1 MQVVKGNL
9 TQQQVAAIVNPT
21 NNQLGLTGGV
31 SKHIAKAAG
40 PDLEKA
46 CQALLASLPP
56 GHKAVPVGSS
66 AVTSCSG
73 NSYKSIPC
81 QHIIHAVGP
90 HYNGKRTLIC
100 GTAHHPSFSPAG
112 TAGTHIG
119 KREEAEYTS
128 KTELLHWQ
136 PCPVDAATA
145 DRPSSLLLLGS
156 CFSWS
161 PMSSVSC
168 TPLTSDCNDVTGESQ
183 QAVLAITCTVRC
195 LTAKTSSLSD
205 A

>member
-73 NSYKSIPC
+73 KSYKSIPC

-90 HYNGKRTLIC
+90 HYTGKLTYLQHCSSPRFLCSRQSINIYWQKRRGGMYKQNRAIALTARSCCGATL
-100 GTAHHPSFSPAG
+100 G
-112 TAGTHIG
+112 
-119 KREEAEYTS
+119 
-128 KTELLHWQ
+128 
-136 PCPVDAATA
+136 
-145 DRPSSLLLLGS
+145 RPFSLLLLR
-156 CFSWS
+156 
-161 PMSSVSC
+161 SSS
-168 TPLTSDCNDVTGESQ
+168 
-183 QAVLAITCTVRC
+183 
-195 LTAKTSSLSD
+195 
-205 A
+205 